1 MPGTQAR
8 HPKPTALLAST
19 TLALLAALGPA
30 HAQERAQPTDAQLD
44 CAGIA
49 AEQQRMKALM
59 DAGQGERTLGTAA
72 AGTAANVGTQVATG
86 QVAAGLFGS
95 LGGLAAKLAGA
106 TAQAQTE
113 TALGPTDAARE
124 AATRA
129 TARHEFLARLADAR
143 DCANGGGKP
152 LSAQAFEQLAAAP
165 PAGTLAITPLSAA
178 SVAPALAAAPSLL
191 PADNLLDG
199 KVALA
204 GKTVFLTE
212 YRVLFDMSGE
222 VSANTRGGYLLGTDY
237 GATRATVT
245 YKVPEP
251 DIAALQAITDRA
263 YADFKDRLAA
273 AGLSVQTTEP
283 EGGGVYSATEA
294 GSAPGAPV
302 WIDQNVGHVKRRLL
316 VLTPTGT
323 RFVSRGFAGIGA
335 GNIGKRI
342 EWGGKNWEGL
352 SVTQTVN
359 IAELES
365 SGSGSS
371 IWRRGSSAEAS
382 SSLTVGLAPGDF
394 LVQTHVGG
402 GLLRMTQPLPVPGAF
417 ANFRTVKTFDSD
429 KDTTSRVVGTLQNLM
444 GQGANKVLKVEKEVD
459 VDGPALARLSYQGLA
474 SINQAVA
481 QRLAGR

>member
-1 MPGTQAR
+1 MPRSAASLLGTA
-8 HPKPTALLAST
+8 A
-19 TLALLAALGPA
+19 LALLAAHGPA
-30 HAQERAQPTDAQLD
+30 QAQERVQPTDAQLD

-59 DAGQGERTLGTAA
+59 DAGNSERTLGTAA

-95 LGGLAAKLAGA
+95 LGGIAAKLAGA
-106 TAQAQTE
+106 TAQVQTE
-113 TALGPTDAARE
+113 TALGPTEAARE

-129 TARHEFLARLADAR
+129 TARHEFLTRLAEAKA
-143 DCANGGGKP
+143 CAAGG
-152 LSAQAFEQLAAAP
+152 SAQAFEQLAAAP
-165 PAGTLAITPLSAA
+165 AAGTLAITPLSAA
-178 SVAPALAAAPSLL
+178 SVAPALAEAPSLL
-191 PADNLLDG
+191 PADQLLDG
-199 KVALA
+199 KLTLA

-222 VSANTRGGYLLGTDY
+222 VNANTRGGYLLGTDY
-237 GATRATVT
+237 GSTRATVT

-263 YADFKDRLAA
+263 YADFKDRLVA
-273 AGLSVQTTEP
+273 AGLTVQTTEP
-283 EGGGVYSATEA
+283 EGGGIYTATEA

-302 WIDQNVGHVKRRLL
+302 WVDQNLGRVKRRLL

-323 RFVSRGFAGIGA
+323 KFISRGFAGIGA
-335 GNIGKRI
+335 GNIGKRV
-342 EWGGKNWEGL
+342 EWGGKNWEAL
-352 SVTQTVN
+352 SVTQTIN
-359 IAELES
+359 IAELET

-371 IWRRGSSAEAS
+371 IFRRGSSAEAS
-382 SSLTVGLAPGDF
+382 SSLTVGLSPGDF
-394 LVQTHVGG
+394 LVQSHMGS
-402 GLLRMTQPLPVPGAF
+402 GLIRMSEPLPVPGAF

-429 KDTTSRVVGTLQNLM
+429 KDATSRVVGTLQNLM
-444 GQGANKVLKVEKEVD
+444 GQGANKVLKIEKEVD

>member
-30 HAQERAQPTDAQLD
+30 HAQERVQPTDAQLD

-59 DAGQGERTLGTAA
+59 DAGQGDRTLGTAA

-95 LGGLAAKLAGA
+95 LGGIAARLAGA

-143 DCANGGGKP
+143 DCANGGGKA
-152 LSAQAFEQLAAAP
+152 LSAQAFEQLAVAP

-178 SVAPALAAAPSLL
+178 SVAPALATAPSLL

-302 WIDQNVGHVKRRLL
+302 WIDQNVGQVKRRLL

-474 SINQAVA
+474 SINHAVA

>member
-1 MPGTQAR
+1 MPRSAATVLA
-8 HPKPTALLAST
+8 TAA
-19 TLALLAALGPA
+19 LALLAAHGPA
-30 HAQERAQPTDAQLD
+30 QAQERVQPTDAQLD

-59 DAGQGERTLGTAA
+59 DAGNSERTLGTAA

-95 LGGLAAKLAGA
+95 LGGIAAKLAGA
-106 TAQAQTE
+106 TAQVQTE
-113 TALGPTDAARE
+113 TALGPTEAARE

-129 TARHEFLARLADAR
+129 TARHEFLTRLAEAKA
-143 DCANGGGKP
+143 CAAGGSGQA

-165 PAGTLAITPLSAA
+165 AAGTLAITPLSAA
-178 SVAPALAAAPSLL
+178 SVAPALAEAPSLL
-191 PADNLLDG
+191 PADQLLDG
-199 KVALA
+199 KLTLA

-222 VSANTRGGYLLGTDY
+222 VNANTRGGYLLGTDY
-237 GATRATVT
+237 GSTRATVT

-273 AGLSVQTTEP
+273 AGLTVQTTEP
-283 EGGGVYSATEA
+283 EGGGIYTATEA

-302 WIDQNVGHVKRRLL
+302 WVDQNLGRVKRRLL

-323 RFVSRGFAGIGA
+323 KFISRGFAGIGT
-335 GNIGKRI
+335 GNIGKRV

-352 SVTQTVN
+352 SVTQTIN
-359 IAELES
+359 IAELET

-371 IWRRGSSAEAS
+371 IFRRGSSAEAS
-382 SSLTVGLAPGDF
+382 SSLTVGLSPGDF
-394 LVQTHVGG
+394 LVQSHMGS
-402 GLLRMTQPLPVPGAF
+402 GLIRMSEPLPVPGAF

-429 KDTTSRVVGTLQNLM
+429 KDATSRVVGTLQNLM

>member
-1 MPGTQAR
+1 MPRSAATLPA
-8 HPKPTALLAST
+8 AAA
-19 TLALLAALGPA
+19 LALLAALGPA
-30 HAQERAQPTDAQLD
+30 RAQERVQPTDAQLD

-59 DAGQGERTLGTAA
+59 DAGSGERTLGTAA

-95 LGGLAAKLAGA
+95 LGGIAARLAGT
-106 TAQAQTE
+106 TAQVQTE
-113 TALGPTDAARE
+113 TALGPSDAARE

-129 TARHEFLARLADAR
+129 TARHEFLTRLAEAKE
-143 DCANGGGKP
+143 CGGGGSGKA

-165 PAGTLAITPLSAA
+165 AAGTLAITPLSAA

-263 YADFKDRLAA
+263 YVDFKERLAA
-273 AGLSVQTTEP
+273 AGLSVQTSEP

-302 WIDQNVGHVKRRLL
+302 WIDQNVGQVKRRLL

-323 RFVSRGFAGIGA
+323 RFVPRGFAGIGA

-402 GLLRMTQPLPVPGAF
+402 GLLRMSQPLPVPGAF

-444 GQGANKVLKVEKEVD
+444 GQGANKVLKVDKEVE
-459 VDGPALARLSYQGLA
+459 VDGPALARLSFQGLA

>member
-1 MPGTQAR
+1 MPRIEAR
-8 HPKPTALLAST
+8 RPVPRLKPIAA
-19 TLALLAALGPA
+19 LALLAALGSA
-30 HAQERAQPTDAQLD
+30 SAQERVQPTDAQLD

-59 DAGQGERTLGTAA
+59 DAGNSERTLGTAA

-95 LGGLAAKLAGA
+95 LGGIAAKLAGA
-106 TAQAQTE
+106 TAQVQTE

-129 TARHEFLARLADAR
+129 TARHEFLTRLAEAR
-143 DCANGGGKP
+143 DCANGGTKA

-178 SVAPALAAAPSLL
+178 SVAPALATAPSLL
-191 PADNLLDG
+191 PADNLLEG
-199 KVALA
+199 KLPLT

-212 YRVLFDMSGE
+212 YRVLFDVSGE

-237 GATRATVT
+237 GSTRATVT

-263 YADFKDRLAA
+263 YADFKERLAA
-273 AGLSVQTTEP
+273 AGLTVQTTEP
-283 EGGGVYSATEA
+283 EGGGIYSATEV

-302 WIDQNVGHVKRRLL
+302 WADQNLGHVKRRLL
-316 VLTPTGT
+316 VFTPTGT
-323 RFVSRGFAGIGA
+323 RFISRGFAGIGA
-335 GNIGKRI
+335 GNIGKRM
-342 EWGGKNWEGL
+342 EWNSKNWEGL
-352 SVTQTVN
+352 SVTQTIN
-359 IAELES
+359 IAELET

-394 LVQTHVGG
+394 LVQSHMGAG
-402 GLLRMTQPLPVPGAF
+402 FIRMGQPLPVPGAF
-417 ANFRTVKTFDSD
+417 ANFRTVKTFDSNQ
-429 KDTTSRVVGTLQNLM
+429 DTTSRVVGTLQNLM
-444 GQGANKVLKVEKEVD
+444 GQGANKVLKVDKEVD

>member
-30 HAQERAQPTDAQLD
+30 HAQERVQPTDAQLD

-59 DAGQGERTLGTAA
+59 DAGQGDRTLGTAA

-95 LGGLAAKLAGA
+95 LGGIAARLAGA

-143 DCANGGGKP
+143 DCANGGGKA
-152 LSAQAFEQLAAAP
+152 LSAQAFEQLAVAP

-178 SVAPALAAAPSLL
+178 SVAPALATAPSLL

-302 WIDQNVGHVKRRLL
+302 WIDQNVGQVKRRLL